1 MNRGLKWAGILGAF
15 VPLGVSVV
23 DLYRESAVVEVRSVQ
38 MEDEISAVVDELHGQ
53 INLLEERISELE
65 KGKEKVSK
73 KIKRLK
79 KPRQYN
85 RAWVQ
90 QQLPEDE

>member
-1 MNRGLKWAGILGAF
+1 MNRGLKWAGVLVAF
-15 VPLGVSVV
+15 VPLGVSIV
-23 DLYRESAVVEVRSVQ
+23 DLYRESAVVETRSVQ
-38 MEDEISAVVDELHGQ
+38 MEDEISAVVEELNAK
-53 INLLEERISELE
+53 IDLLEKRIEELE
-65 KGKEKVSK
+65 KGQQVVSK

-90 QQLPEDE
+90 QAAPDSE